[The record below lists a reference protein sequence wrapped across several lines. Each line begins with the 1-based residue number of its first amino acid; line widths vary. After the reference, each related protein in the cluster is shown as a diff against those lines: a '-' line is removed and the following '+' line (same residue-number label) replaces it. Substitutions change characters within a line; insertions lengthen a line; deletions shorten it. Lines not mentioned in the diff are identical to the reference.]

1 MQHSHQERVGR
12 SHADRPRSQ
21 RPATRRQNDRK
32 STLAMQLDETQSAGR
47 EIKLVTNAYNI
58 ITANKNFII
67 HEYELSIEPSPGCK
81 DLPPK
86 VLSRTYVSRS
96 LRQLIMTDLIPN
108 LIGSRSSL
116 GGVVIG
122 LVLEAIYST
131 RPLFQQN
138 TNQAQSSRSSHDR
151 DEFRFTNINVIT
163 DLISHLRVDIV
174 IKFNRTLSI
183 SPNCY
188 SGSLQSAIMHHQL
201 MMKMPKYGAVYYPL
215 NDDPRQSMTR
225 LDLISRH
232 FMGISISGARK
243 SAENQSLV
251 VINCS
256 HSYITHSYPLINLLA
271 SFLAERPVEEIDS
284 QRILQ
289 NIPRL
294 TTTRRKDDWLASFC
308 SILNGFKCRAINPDG
323 SETNLRFDLT
333 GESASE
339 LFINDSTPLLDY
351 YARMGVQI
359 NYPNLPC
366 LKSRSLNHPFY
377 PMETCNLLPGQKV
390 PMFRL
395 STAARNHLV
404 LMHKPHP
411 NVTNSTSSKARDD
424 VMTINKAQFNSFG
437 VRLSNHPVETFGRTL
452 RKPLLQYRNQMID
465 PTRDYWE
472 SGIFY
477 QSIDLIDNWC
487 VIDTVGLTNSD
498 VLLSFLVQFSE
509 YSKKFGLQIGPP
521 FRQSK
526 PKQEILDQ
534 QNSIERLIATCSR
547 ATKRDLRFIMFI
559 IDSNSTQLNRMIHLA
574 FDDHPKVTATCVRS
588 DSVLNQRQRRS
599 IYRTLVHKL
608 NARLGGT
615 NYTYNSETLSHLSI
629 DPSELMVVGLDV
641 THPDN
646 ELNGVSIVGCAY
658 TYCKDL
664 FRHKSLVWPQAARK
678 EIITKMDSLVNRLLT
693 EYANENRG
701 RIPKQIIIYR
711 DGVSNEEFDRVRV
724 HEITKAQQVIE
735 EVCRNNRQIKP
746 NLSYIIAQKR
756 HTMRFFQR
764 SNDGGVQNPPGGTLI
779 DHGVVTQDE
788 REFYLYSNTS
798 PQATARPLH
807 YHVLLNG
814 LGLDNLQKLT
824 YYLCFNFGKCS
835 SSLSMPSSL
844 RYAHNAAYDARNRVI
859 ASKEFS
865 ENKFYTT
872 KFFC

>member
-1 MQHSHQERVGR
+1 MQHRGRGGPFRGGR
-12 SHADRPRSQ
+12 SRPHRPPYRHQFADSRPAPMHLDDPRS
-21 RPATRRQNDRK
+21 TDRE
-32 STLAMQLDETQSAGR
+32 L
-47 EIKLVTNAYNI
+47 KLVTNAYNI
-58 ITANKNFII
+58 LTANKDFII
-67 HEYELSIEPSPGCK
+67 HEYELLIEPSPTCK

-86 VLSRTYVSRS
+86 VLARAYVSRS

-108 LIGSRSSL
+108 LIGEHPSS
-116 GGVVIG
+116 GGIVIG
-122 LVLEAIYST
+122 PVLEAIYST
-131 RPLFQQN
+131 QPLLYRN
-138 TNQAQSSRSSHDR
+138 VNQARTSRTVSHDR
-151 DEFRFTNINVIT
+151 DEFRYTNINVFT

-174 IKFNRTLSI
+174 IKFNRTFNINPS
-183 SPNCY
+183 SY

-201 MMKMPKYGAVYYPL
+201 MMQMPKYGSVYYPL
-215 NDDPRQSMTR
+215 NDYSRQTLDR

-232 FMGISISGARK
+232 LMGLSISGARK
-243 SAENQSLV
+243 TIENQLLV

-256 HSYITHSYPLINLLA
+256 HSYITHSYSLINLLA
-271 SFLAERPVEEIDS
+271 SFLAERPVEES
-284 QRILQ
+284 QSHQFLR
-289 NIPRL
+289 NIPQL
-294 TTTRRKDDWLASFC
+294 ASIQGNEDWFVSFC
-308 SILNGFKCRAINPDG
+308 SILNGYKCRAAHPSG
-323 SETNLRFDLT
+323 YGVNLRFDLT
-333 GESASE
+333 NEPASE
-339 LFINDSTPLLDY
+339 LYINETTTLIDY
-351 YARMGVQI
+351 YGRMGVRI

-366 LKSRSLNHPFY
+366 LKSRSIDHPY
-377 PMETCNLLPGQKV
+377 HPMEACNLLPGQKV
-390 PMFRL
+390 PIFRL
-395 STAARNHLV
+395 STAARNHLIV
-404 LMHKPHP
+404 MHKPNP
-411 NVTNSTSSKARDD
+411 NVTNSASFKARDE
-424 VMTINKAQFNSFG
+424 VVTINKAQFRAFG
-437 VRLSNHPVETFGRTL
+437 VQLSRNPVETIGRAL
-452 RKPLLQYRNQMID
+452 KKPSLQYKNQMID
-465 PTRDYWE
+465 PVRDYWE
-472 SGIFY
+472 SGMFY
-477 QSIDLIDNWC
+477 QSIDLVDNWC
-487 VIDTVGLTNSD
+487 VIDTVGLAGGD
-498 VLLSFLVQFSE
+498 VLTSFLMQFSE
-509 YSKKFGLQIGPP
+509 YSQKFGLQIGPP
-521 FRQSK
+521 YRHFK

-534 QNSIERLIATCSR
+534 RNSIESLIDMCSR
-547 ATKRDLRFIMFI
+547 ATRKDLRFVLFV
-559 IDSNSTQLNRMIHLA
+559 IDSTSTQLNRMIHLA
-574 FDDHPKVTATCVRS
+574 FDDHPRVTATCVRS

-615 NYTYNSETLSHLSI
+615 NHVYNNETLEQLSI

-678 EIITKMDSLVNRLLT
+678 EIITKMDSLVDRLLN
-693 EYANENRG
+693 EYSKENAG
-701 RIPKQIIIYR
+701 KLPKQIIIYR
-711 DGVSNEEFDRVRV
+711 DGVSNEEFERVRV
-724 HEITKAQQVIE
+724 LEIAKAQQVIE
-735 EVCRNNRQIKP
+735 ATCKTTKQTKP

-756 HTMRFFQR
+756 HSMRFFQK
-764 SNDGGVQNPPGGTLI
+764 SHSGGVQNPPGGTLI

-814 LGLDNLQKLT
+814 LGLENLQKLT